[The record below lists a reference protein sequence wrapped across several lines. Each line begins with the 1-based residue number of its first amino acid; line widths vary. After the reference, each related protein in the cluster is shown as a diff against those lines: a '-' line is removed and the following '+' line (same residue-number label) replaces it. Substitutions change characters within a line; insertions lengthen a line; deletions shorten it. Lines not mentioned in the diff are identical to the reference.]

1 VAAGSPGCD
10 QAPRRVGL
18 VHRYLRG

>member
-18 VHRYLRG
+18 VHRYLRC

>member
-10 QAPRRVGL
+10 QAPRRVSLG
-18 VHRYLRG
+18 HRHLRC